1 MGDTVRIAG
10 AQIPIWDDNIEYNK
24 NEIFKALDWAK
35 ENDVDLI
42 QTPEGSLSGYGKFW
56 EKKVAELNSAL
67 KEVEEYQKKSGVA
80 LNLGTAFLNS
90 EKFGLLKRNQ
100 IRHYSKDGM
109 LYALTNK
116 TYIVHG
122 DGNCLPSFHPIQSF
136 YMPDFDVT
144 KNEFAESSNKLHG
157 VGMICNDMWG
167 AVQEQGVDYKPIK
180 ALNEI
185 LTEKH
190 VDIIFHSTNGYKFSE
205 RDFKMNPEYNPEPYE
220 LSEKDYIVRD
230 TFDKWNEAW
239 LQMTAFRSVASI
251 LTVDACTF
259 WGWEG
264 DESILDTIKTS
275 SPTGVVNPLGEWV
288 AEAPRY
294 GRQYV
299 YYDLPVNTKEHYWKM
314 INDRTGGTWKNSD
327 IINMSKSSDV
337 FPNLGEDTAVQF

>member
-1 MGDTVRIAG
+1 MKTTVRLGG
-10 AQIPIWDDNIEYNK
+10 AQIPINGDSIQFNK
-24 NEIFKALDWAK
+24 KEILKALDWAK
-35 ENDVDLI
+35 DNEVDFIL
-42 QTPEGSLSGYGKFW
+42 TPECALSGYKSTWQERF
-56 EKKVAELNSAL
+56 EEIQEAL
-67 KEVEEYQKKSGVA
+67 KEIENHQKKLEVG
-80 LNLGTAFLNS
+80 LHLGTMFKEPSPHGVLN
-90 EKFGLLKRNQ
+90 RNQ